1 MITLTILLA
10 GLFAHAGFQGTQTTT
25 SLGIFTG
32 VKCSQGLTCTRSGG
46 NLNMVAAGGI
56 QARVAATA
64 TTITSSQCGSTFYN
78 SGAVVIK
85 LPKLATSNLG
95 CRLTFIVAN
104 ASNFDINPDDAD
116 TILNSTNVTGD
127 ASRNATLGGSIV
139 LEGVS
144 TTQWAVVAINGTWTD
159 IN

>member
-1 MITLTILLA
+1 
-10 GLFAHAGFQGTQTTT
+10 
-25 SLGIFTG
+25 
-32 VKCSQGLTCTRSGG
+32 
-46 NLNMVAAGGI
+46 MVAAGGI